1 VQCIHCLH
9 RYLIDAFLHFSGVF
23 TNKVPYQQGDVLRAI
38 AQGWH
43 GYRKYI
49 QPVVKIAAKPFL
61 GDQLLASAGHT
72 DVSFNLVDFYHNFSR
87 LLGVDSY
94 GLTLRQIAEI
104 TDELRPGFETGAL
117 KPPTI
122 EIVPF
127 GQAVDAYR
135 LMAARQVKA
144 KQVLSFG

>member
-1 VQCIHCLH
+1 V
-9 RYLIDAFLHFSGVF
+9 
-23 TNKVPYQQGDVLRAI
+23 AI
-38 AQGWH
+38 
-43 GYRKYI
+43 
-49 QPVVKIAAKPFL
+49 
-61 GDQLLASAGHT
+61 ASAGNP

-87 LLGVDSY
+87 LVGVDSY

-127 GQAVDAYR
+127 EQAVDAYSR
-135 LMAARQVKA
+135 MAARQVKA